1 MVVCECEYKSEC
13 VSVGGCESVSV
24 RVSMGMNVCMC
35 VRVYEG
41 VSM

>member
-1 MVVCECEYKSEC
+1 M
-13 VSVGGCESVSV
+13 SVGGCESVSV

-35 VRVYEG
+35 VKLYEG